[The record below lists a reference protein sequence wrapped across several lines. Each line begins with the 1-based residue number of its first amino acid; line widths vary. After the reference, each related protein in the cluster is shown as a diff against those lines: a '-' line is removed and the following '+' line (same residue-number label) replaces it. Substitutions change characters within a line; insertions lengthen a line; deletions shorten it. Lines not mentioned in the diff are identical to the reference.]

1 MSPRGVARTN
11 KQRVARHKR
20 IYGNSNVPKVRK
32 GRNRK

>member
-1 MSPRGVARTN
+1 MPRGIPKTEA
-11 KQRVARHKR
+11 QRKATHKR